1 MGTVKE
7 IIAYTDGS
15 AVTTGVNKGRGG
27 FGTYFPN
34 LNGKKAGKYM
44 GFEET
49 KTGRMEISALLY
61 AILSIETD
69 YPIKLQVY
77 SDSQYVVKT
86 FTEKRLQ
93 KWKSNNWF
101 SNGLKVKNIDLWE
114 AIDEQLTIRTNLK
127 LEMIWIKG
135 HQVEKEKNPVAKA
148 YLMED
153 PHIVGNM
160 MADKLANKWRD
171 NIGQLHKTDKL

>member
-1 MGTVKE
+1 MKD

-34 LNGKKAGKYM
+34 LDGKKHGKYM
-44 GFEET
+44 GFENT

-69 YPIKLQVY
+69 DPITLRVY

-101 SNGLKVKNIDLWE
+101 SNGIRIKNIDLWK
-114 AIDEQLTIRTNLK
+114 AIDEQLEIRTNLK

-148 YLMED
+148 YLIQD